1 MFNFT
6 NPSMAG
12 LPMLPDDNM
21 PFGAKWTAPLLPGL
35 PPKPLYSNALN
46 AAGHPFTGSIYNFSH
61 PFYPFFGHPNGMG
74 GTYQSAAK
82 GHMICIIKQVR
93 AFRLDKTYKKLKEM
107 DVKRNAGLADFLRAC
122 APYAYVEFG
131 PNGVGNDHMTRKLG
145 SCHRCLLYFFI
156 CFLFLA
162 KHRKEWINTRIVLSL
177 VYWGIK
183 TTVNTFLVLLSFY
196 SQTSIQH
203 QV

>member
-1 MFNFT
+1 LLFQPNSIFSNSDAGTPFMFNFT

-145 SCHRCLLYFFI
+145 SCHRVALCIFSFVS
-156 CFLFLA
+156 CF
-162 KHRKEWINTRIVLSL
+162 WQNTGRN
-177 VYWGIK
+177 G
-183 TTVNTFLVLLSFY
+183 
-196 SQTSIQH
+196 
-203 QV
+203 

>member
-1 MFNFT
+1 
-6 NPSMAG
+6 
-12 LPMLPDDNM
+12 
-21 PFGAKWTAPLLPGL
+21 
-35 PPKPLYSNALN
+35 
-46 AAGHPFTGSIYNFSH
+46 
-61 PFYPFFGHPNGMG
+61 
-74 GTYQSAAK
+74 
-82 GHMICIIKQVR
+82 MICIIKQVR

-107 DVKRNAGLADFLRAC
+107 DAKRNAGLADFLRAC

-145 SCHRCLLYFFI
+145 SCHRVAFCIFV
-156 CFLFLA
+156 LA
-162 KHRKEWINTRIVLSL
+162 KHTKEWINTCIVLSL